1 MEIREYVSRMRWRL
15 AILVL
20 FPLIAGGVAYA
31 LLADT
36 PDQQRAETV
45 LTVPSSITGPSSGS
59 VAQYMANFEQA
70 IVSDTVITEVVS
82 ELGVDREEVREGL
95 QTQRLGESNLI
106 RVSYQGT
113 EDAAPIVEVA
123 TRSAFELVSQI
134 QLPFGVS
141 LDVLEARVRSTRADL
156 REAESRLEGFLL
168 RNGLV
173 LPREEYLM
181 VASEVTTLE
190 RQIVEA
196 ETVGSPTT
204 ALEAALADSRAQ
216 LTRLGDALPT
226 YGRLQAA
233 VDRAE
238 EDLDAAED
246 EMRLAEE
253 QATHLNPEMT
263 EISVDTVPRVRIVGK
278 GVGIAAAA
286 GLIAGLALLFLFP
299 SRRALPARADR
310 NAFGFPARP

>member
-1 MEIREYVSRMRWRL
+1 MEIREYVSRLRWRL
-15 AILVL
+15 SILVL
-20 FPLIAGGVAYA
+20 FPLVAGGAVYA

-45 LTVPSSITGPSSGS
+45 LTVPSSVAGGPSSGS

-70 IVSDTVITEVVS
+70 IVSDTVVS
-82 ELGVDREEVREGL
+82 DVATELGIDRQELRDGL
-95 QTQRLGESNLI
+95 RTERLGESNLI
-106 RVSYQGT
+106 RISYQGT
-113 EDAAPIVEVA
+113 EGAATIVEVA

-141 LDVLEARVRSTRADL
+141 LDVLEARVRSTSSDL
-156 REAESRLEGFLL
+156 REAERRLEGFLL

-196 ETVGSPTT
+196 EAAGSPTE
-204 ALEAALADSRAQ
+204 ALEAALTESRSE
-216 LTRLGDALPT
+216 LERLGAVLPR
-226 YGRLQAA
+226 YARLQAA

-246 EMRLAEE
+246 EMQLAQE
-253 QATHLNPEMT
+253 QTVHLDPQMSVITT
-263 EISVDTVPRVRIVGK
+263 ETVPRVRTVGK

-286 GLIAGLALLFLFP
+286 GLIAALALLFLFP
-299 SRRALPARADR
+299 SRSAIRGTEPDAY
-310 NAFGFPARP
+310 GFPARP